1 MASNGTGLKESEE
14 SVKQCSQIGMRV
26 VRKRSSNFVWLFLS
40 FLGLVRPEVVVE
52 RPEAVAWDSLKARH
66 YLNRSRSNY

>member
-1 MASNGTGLKESEE
+1 MASNGTELKESEE
-14 SVKQCSQIGMRV
+14 SVVKQPQIGMV

-40 FLGLVRPEVVVE
+40 FLAVRPEVGLAA

-66 YLNRSRSNY
+66 YLNWSRSNY

>member
-1 MASNGTGLKESEE
+1 MSGI
-14 SVKQCSQIGMRV
+14 KQPQMFGMV

-40 FLGLVRPEVVVE
+40 FLAVRPPEVE
-52 RPEAVAWDSLKARH
+52 AARPAEAVAWDSLKARH

>member
-1 MASNGTGLKESEE
+1 MASNGIGPKENEGSG
-14 SVKQCSQIGMRV
+14 VKQPQIGMV

-40 FLGLVRPEVVVE
+40 FLAVKPEVE
-52 RPEAVAWDSLKARH
+52 AARLPEAVAWDSLKARH